1 MSDSNG
7 TDRRDL
13 LDRALAAYGRV
24 QPPAR
29 LETRVLDAIRTAASR
44 RRRRA
49 WLFFGG
55 PAIAATV
62 ALFLLLNRSPDAG
75 VSGDKVRSVAPTR
88 VAGPPSSQAARPPVA
103 AARENP
109 RQSTFPA
116 ASEPSEG
123 ERALLAL
130 MHSEQGLVV
139 FSDPSS
145 SVIQAIDPVSLNLKP
160 VALVALFESVEQIGG
175 SQQ

>member
-1 MSDSNG
+1 M
-7 TDRRDL
+7 T
-13 LDRALAAYGRV
+13 
-24 QPPAR
+24 
-29 LETRVLDAIRTAASR
+29 
-44 RRRRA
+44 
-49 WLFFGG
+49 F
-55 PAIAATV
+55 
-62 ALFLLLNRSPDAG
+62 
-75 VSGDKVRSVAPTR
+75 
-88 VAGPPSSQAARPPVA
+88 
-103 AARENP
+103 ENP

-116 ASEPSEG
+116 SSEPSEG

-130 MHSEQGLVV
+130 MHSEQGLMV